1 MTASNASSDGALAL
15 GSAFTYN
22 GGTVELWMDP
32 LGLDVKQGGE
42 KTLHVTW
49 QDVVGASS
57 NSTTL
62 HIGTCVKDSH
72 GHRQL
77 DTIVLE
83 GPVSEDVG
91 KFANAIRY
99 IAKFHHFHKSSLPSI
114 DDMADKAPPA
124 QTCLVLINPVGGTG
138 HAQRTY
144 DHKVHAVFEAANI
157 VVTKVLT
164 KHEAHATDIVE
175 SLDLTE
181 YAFVVCVGGDGLV
194 SEVVQG
200 LMKRPDWVQA
210 IRFPIGII
218 PGGSGNGLVKSL
230 LHINHEEYS
239 AVNSAYAIVK
249 GSPQPLDMAT
259 TRNASSTRYSFLSL
273 SWAFIADV
281 DLDSERYRFMGSARF
296 TMAAVIKMLSL
307 KRWRGRLTYLVPEGE
322 TSSQPQSYWDMHGN
336 DASSAAPITSLL
348 PATMGGDFSEKWA
361 TIDGNFSLFWSS
373 SVSHPSWD
381 VHLVPGATA
390 NDGFVYLV
398 VVEGVVSVW
407 TMTRVLLGLET
418 GAHAA
423 LKSVRVIKT
432 R

>member
-32 LGLDVKQGGE
+32 LGLDVKQAGE

-57 NSTTL
+57 NGTTL

-99 IAKFHHFHKSSLPSI
+99 IAKFHHLHKSSLPSI

-124 QTCLVLINPVGGTG
+124 QHANELMLWIHVG

-175 SLDLTE
+175 TLDLTE
-181 YAFVVCVGGDGLV
+181 YGFLVCVGGDGLV
-194 SEVVQG
+194 SEG
-200 LMKRPDWVQA
+200 
-210 IRFPIGII
+210 
-218 PGGSGNGLVKSL
+218 
-230 LHINHEEYS
+230 
-239 AVNSAYAIVK
+239 
-249 GSPQPLDMAT
+249 
-259 TRNASSTRYSFLSL
+259 NASSTRYSFLSL

-307 KRWRGRLTYLVPEGE
+307 KRWRGRLSYLVPEGE

-336 DASSAAPITSLL
+336 DASSAVPITSLL
-348 PATMGGDFSEKWA
+348 PATMGGYFSEKWA

-432 R
+432 RAFELKVDDTNFLSLDGERFAGNTVQVEVHRGLGRVMGLTPASSN

>member
-1 MTASNASSDGALAL
+1 MTASNASSNGALAL

-57 NSTTL
+57 NGSTL
-62 HIGTCVKDSH
+62 HVGTCIKDSH

-99 IAKFHHFHKSSLPSI
+99 IAKLHPLHKSSLPSI

-124 QTCLVLINPVGGTG
+124 Q
-138 HAQRTY
+138 
-144 DHKVHAVFEAANI
+144 VHAVFEAANI

-175 SLDLTE
+175 TLDLTE

-194 SEVVQG
+194 SEG
-200 LMKRPDWVQA
+200 
-210 IRFPIGII
+210 
-218 PGGSGNGLVKSL
+218 
-230 LHINHEEYS
+230 
-239 AVNSAYAIVK
+239 
-249 GSPQPLDMAT
+249 
-259 TRNASSTRYSFLSL
+259 NASSTRYSFLSL

-348 PATMGGDFSEKWA
+348 PATLGGDFSEKWA

-398 VVEGVVSVW
+398 VVEGVASVW

>member
-1 MTASNASSDGALAL
+1 MTASNASSNGALAL

-57 NSTTL
+57 NGSTL
-62 HIGTCVKDSH
+62 HVGTCIKDSH

-99 IAKFHHFHKSSLPSI
+99 IAKFHHLHKSSLPSI

-124 QTCLVLINPVGGTG
+124 Q
-138 HAQRTY
+138 
-144 DHKVHAVFEAANI
+144 VHAVFEAANI
-157 VVTKVLT
+157 MVTKVLT

-175 SLDLTE
+175 ALDLTE

-194 SEVVQG
+194 SEG
-200 LMKRPDWVQA
+200 
-210 IRFPIGII
+210 
-218 PGGSGNGLVKSL
+218 
-230 LHINHEEYS
+230 
-239 AVNSAYAIVK
+239 
-249 GSPQPLDMAT
+249 
-259 TRNASSTRYSFLSL
+259 NASSTRYSFLSL

-307 KRWRGRLTYLVPEGE
+307 KRWRGRLSYLVPEGE